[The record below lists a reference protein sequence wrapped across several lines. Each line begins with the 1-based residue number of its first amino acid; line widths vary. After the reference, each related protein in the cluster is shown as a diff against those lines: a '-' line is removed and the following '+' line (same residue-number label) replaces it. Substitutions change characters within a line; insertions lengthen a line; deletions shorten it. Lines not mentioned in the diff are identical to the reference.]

1 MAHEDEKKQSEAD
14 DDFEPFELEPHDA
27 GVQPEL
33 RPDQPQ
39 AKKKPE
45 PLGLEQHEVR
55 EEAEATR
62 AGDKPRRTSNDHD
75 ERCPNCGAPMADR
88 HALLCLRCGYDLKR
102 LKVAK
107 TRVGKPVEVDEEQE
121 KAATSPVSRPGR
133 GDLWLPLAMAGI
145 SVLLLVVGQLAGLT
159 ALYPDIVAATPH
171 GAEVT
176 ISFGARITAVMQTLV
191 LIVLWCVCGL
201 AGLFLLAQALQ
212 RPVGE
217 MKLAAARMLG
227 IIATIRLA
235 TFIELA
241 GPRWVQWLTESLVQ
255 GAAFIALSILLY
267 ALKPRD
273 GAMMGGFALAA
284 LLALWLCARAMVWAL
299 EGS

>member
-1 MAHEDEKKQSEAD
+1 MAHEDEKKHSEAD
-14 DDFEPFELEPHDA
+14 DHFEPFDLEPHDEGA
-27 GVQPEL
+27 EPEL
-33 RPDQPQ
+33 RPEQPQ
-39 AKKKPE
+39 PKKKPE
-45 PLGLEQHEVR
+45 PLDLEQHEVD
-55 EEAEATR
+55 EEAAATH
-62 AGDKPRRTSNDHD
+62 AGDKPRRTSKDHD

-102 LKVAK
+102 LEVAK
-107 TRVGKPVEVDEEQE
+107 TRIGKPVEVDEEQE
-121 KAATSPVSRPGR
+121 KAASTPVSRPGR
-133 GDLWLPLAMAGI
+133 GDVWLPLAMAGI
-145 SVLLLVVGQLAGLT
+145 SVLLLIIGHLAGLT
-159 ALYPDIVAATPH
+159 ALYPDIVATTPQ

-176 ISFGARITAVMQTLV
+176 ISFGARVTAVLQTLV

-235 TFIELA
+235 TFIELS
-241 GPRWVQWLTESLVQ
+241 PRWVQWLTESLIQ

-267 ALKPRD
+267 TLKPRD

-284 LLALWLCARAMVWAL
+284 LVALWLCARAMVWAL
-299 EGS
+299 EGG